1 MVQVRCPECGYL
13 QTLSEERFL
22 TISEDFLNCPHCH
35 ARVPKEWGPA
45 QGEAVPDEIRHKMLA
60 FSRRILNSGEV
71 VREVVY
77 ALEAL
82 VRHHGPT
89 EESNKALGVGYA
101 ALGETKK
108 AEEFL
113 GEARKEIPG
122 DAEVLHT
129 LLGVLVASGKFEDAV
144 EVGLALIELLGERVE
159 DEDVARL
166 ATVLLR
172 LERTDDAKALMDSYP
187 SLNARNPLVKQARR
201 ELNRRRGK
209 TLGAMF
215 RENNPFQRWFGRG
228 RKAQERSLTRR
239 LESEPRPRRKAASSQ
254 SGEAAG
260 TPEKRVKDK
269 ETRSSE
275 AMATFPSIMEY
286 WIYAPDTAV
295 PEWEDVRKN
304 LAQHYVRKSERERT
318 FTFLESVITSNAL
331 TIDYILR
338 EEATELFDYPDELIP
353 HNSRELSR
361 EDLETLMK
369 AKMIVRARL
378 SQNTLTGRESIV
390 FMVRFVEALR
400 SLNNGVV
407 QDAVSHTLWGT
418 EQWKRGVENPR
429 KNIMERQLQWEI
441 LDEGGRVWIH
451 THGMLK
457 FGLPD
462 LEMDGFP
469 AEAAGTGRKLTIM
482 AAERLVQ
489 QRGRGLSLGCPIVLP
504 GTPFAFAAEVHPRDE
519 EGHFPA
525 GSLAILPHV
534 AGHDPKGADAISEI
548 LEVLRSPESSR
559 SAAGEQSI
567 TQAEEP
573 PEAAPVE
580 NRDLE
585 TGVVEFTEH
594 EAFTEEPAAETLLP
608 DTETDALRAR
618 LLDAHEKALKELKAF
633 RKSFQRGKRA
643 DDDIHAVK
651 VGFPAQNGSYEWMW
665 VSLDAWRGK
674 SIVGFLENVPELRT
688 DLEKGMRVQITEG
701 EIFDWVIS
709 REGEVLNGAYTEN
722 VLTG

>member
-45 QGEAVPDEIRHKMLA
+45 QGEAVPEEIRHKMLA

-77 ALEAL
+77 ALEGL
-82 VRHHGPT
+82 VRHHGPS

-113 GEARKEIPG
+113 SEARKETPG

-129 LLGVLVASGKFEDAV
+129 LLSVFVASRKFEDAV

-159 DEDVARL
+159 DDDVARL

-172 LERTDDAKALMDSYP
+172 LERTDDAQALMDSYP
-187 SLNARNPLVKQARR
+187 NLNARNPLVKQARR
-201 ELNRRRGK
+201 EMNRRRGK
-209 TLGAMF
+209 TLGSLF

-228 RKAQERSLTRR
+228 RKAEERSLTRR
-239 LESEPRPRRKAASSQ
+239 LESEPRPRRRAAAPE
-254 SGEAAG
+254 SGEGVG
-260 TPEKRVKDK
+260 TTDKRATDK

-275 AMATFPSIMEY
+275 AMAVFPSIMEY

-295 PEWEDVRKN
+295 PDWEDVRNN
-304 LAQHYVRKSERERT
+304 LAQHYARKSERERT
-318 FTFLESVITSNAL
+318 FTFLDSVIASNAL

-338 EEATELFDYPDELIP
+338 EEATELFDYPEELIP

-361 EDLETLMK
+361 DDLETLMK

-378 SQNTLTGRESIV
+378 SQTTLTGRESIV

-418 EQWKRGVENPR
+418 EQWKRCVENPR

-462 LEMDGFP
+462 LEMEGFP
-469 AEAAGTGRKLTIM
+469 AEAAGTGRKLMIM

-489 QRGRGLSLGCPIVLP
+489 QRGRGLSLASPIVLP
-504 GTPFAFAAEVHPRDE
+504 GTPFAFAAEVRPRDE

-525 GSLAILPHV
+525 GSLGILPHV
-534 AGHDPKGADAISEI
+534 AGHDPKGAEAISEI
-548 LEVLRSPESSR
+548 LEVLRSPESLR
-559 SAAGEQSI
+559 PAAVHQAA
-567 TQAEEP
+567 THAEEL
-573 PEAAPVE
+573 PEEVPVE
-580 NRDLE
+580 NGDLE
-585 TGVVEFTEH
+585 TGIVEFTEQ
-594 EAFTEEPAAETLLP
+594 EPLEEEPAAVMLPPDLETA
-608 DTETDALRAR
+608 ALRAK
-618 LLDAHEKALKELKAF
+618 LIDAHERALKELKAF
-633 RKSFQRGKRA
+633 RKSFQKSKGA
-643 DDDIHAVK
+643 DDNIHAVK
-651 VGFPAQNGSYEWMW
+651 VGFPARDGSYEWMW
-665 VSLDAWRGK
+665 ITLDAWRGK
-674 SIVGFLENVPELRT
+674 SIVGFLENVPELRK

-722 VLTG
+722 VLAG